1 MKYIYPKKTNI
12 ENIKINEI
20 KNKFLI
26 TNSSDLNIY
35 GILINLNEIK
45 ILKEYNYY
53 IIKLSEN
60 NTLEYYDNFLK
71 KNINNYKNIVNKRNK
86 YKFFKIKFNSLLND
100 YYNSKV
106 ENITIFI
113 NYVKKTGFLN
123 IPIINI
129 L

>member
-26 TNSSDLNIY
+26 TNKNNFNIY
-35 GILINLNEIK
+35 GILINLNKIK

-53 IIKLSEN
+53 IIKLSDN

-71 KNINNYKNIVNKRNK
+71 ENIDNYKNIVNKRNK
-86 YKFFKIKFNSLLND
+86 YRFFKIKFNPLLND

>member
-26 TNSSDLNIY
+26 TNRSDLNIY

-60 NTLEYYDNFLK
+60 NKLEYYDNFLK
-71 KNINNYKNIVNKRNK
+71 ENINNYKNIVNKRNK
-86 YKFFKIKFNSLLND
+86 YKFIKIKFNSLLND